1 MAGSDLSDLKSV
13 YLIHG
18 TEDLLL
24 EHAIER
30 LKKRFS
36 DAGDLEYNYQVFE
49 ADSAS
54 ADDVIAAANTL
65 PFMADRRLV
74 VLRHADKMNASD
86 LGLLAEY
93 AADPNPSTVLVLVAE
108 KLAKN
113 LRIYKAIDALGG
125 VAEYKA
131 PAKREYPRVVVDMFA
146 ARGKRIGMDAAEV
159 LVRGVGYDLRRLS
172 VEMDKVLAFTGE
184 RDKLSRADIEEVM
197 STTAPASVF
206 DMLDA
211 LGSRD
216 ARTALRVLAD
226 LVGSGESIYGIHAMA
241 LRHVRQ
247 LLQARALMDRPN
259 GSRSPDALAKAIG
272 MSPWQAKIIIR
283 QAERFTA
290 GELVDILRAAAAGEA
305 QMKTSRDPRLVF
317 ERWLLAAC
325 G

>member
-1 MAGSDLSDLKSV
+1 M
-13 YLIHG
+13 
-18 TEDLLL
+18 
-24 EHAIER
+24 
-30 LKKRFS
+30 
-36 DAGDLEYNYQVFE
+36 FE